1 MDLFPGAFAR
11 SCEKKND
18 FIPKNHREIS
28 HTSPIDDDAGRK
40 FLTVGCPRRK
50 KTNKNHFF
58 YNCEKKYDS
67 KAPAARFS
75 AFFTVRY
82 FTASKAGY
90 SDSSYFFHSL
100 IFSAHF
106 FAAGRGFFS

>member
-1 MDLFPGAFAR
+1 MNFPPSAFTR
-11 SCEKKND
+11 SCEEKND

-28 HTSPIDDDAGRK
+28 HTLPIDVDTGRK
-40 FLTVGCPRRK
+40 FLTVGCPHRK

-67 KAPAARFS
+67 KAPAARFL

-82 FTASKAGY
+82 FTAAKATY
-90 SDSSYFFHSL
+90 SDSSYFFHFL

-106 FAAGRGFFS
+106 SAAGRGFFS